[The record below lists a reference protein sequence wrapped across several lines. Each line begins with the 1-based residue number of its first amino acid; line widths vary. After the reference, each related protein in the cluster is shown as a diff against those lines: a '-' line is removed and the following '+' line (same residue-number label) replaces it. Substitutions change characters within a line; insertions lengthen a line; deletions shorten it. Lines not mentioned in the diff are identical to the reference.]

1 MVPSFRNA
9 TMKWLFPFYLDK
21 VKPNQ
26 TKVKVDSKTIKQGLI
41 PGGIHD
47 QVEGRG
53 TREGALSLV
62 KYKIEELSHLFGCP
76 QIFLFSAFDLMWRGN
91 IVDNE
96 IALHP
101 FRIRCE

>member
-1 MVPSFRNA
+1 MALCSFDDVNINVKLTETFIKLPFA
-9 TMKWLFPFYLDK
+9 LLFSK
-21 VKPNQ
+21 RSINKP
-26 TKVKVDSKTIKQGLI
+26 KQI
-41 PGGIHD
+41 
-47 QVEGRG
+47 
-53 TREGALSLV
+53 
-62 KYKIEELSHLFGCP
+62 KYKIEELFHLFGCP